1 MANEPLIVAVDDE
14 PGILRIIKL
23 ELSTQG
29 FRVETASSGE
39 EAINLVEKQRP
50 ETVVLDVVLP
60 DMSGLEVM
68 RRIRERTNIPIIL
81 LTARDRDEDKIRGLE
96 FGADDYLVK
105 PFNPDELSARV
116 RAVLRR
122 NAAPVD
128 TERVLRVR
136 NIEIDLGRRLA
147 KKNGE
152 LVRLTRT
159 EWMLLHH
166 LASNAGKVILNTELL
181 TKVWGPEYRNDLQY
195 LRVWVSRLRAKLE
208 PEPSNPTII
217 RTLQGIGYMLD
228 ATGPAR
234 DDEDERRM
242 PEPLSR
248 QRRADSRA
256 MAAEDDA
263 GDNDER
269 DGHAHSMAGA
279 SH

>member
-1 MANEPLIVAVDDE
+1 MTVEPLIVAVDDE
-14 PGILRIIKL
+14 PGILRLIKL
-23 ELSTQG
+23 ELSSQG
-29 FRVETASSGE
+29 FRVVTAGNGE
-39 EAINLVEKQRP
+39 DALAIVEHQRP
-50 ETVVLDVVLP
+50 DVVVLDIIMP

-105 PFNPDELSARV
+105 PFNPEELSARV

-122 NAAPVD
+122 GILPANS
-128 TERVLRVR
+128 ERIVRVK

-147 KKNGE
+147 RKDGE

-159 EWMLLHH
+159 EWMLLQH

-195 LRVWVSRLRAKLE
+195 LRVWVSRLRSKLE

-217 RTLQGIGYMLD
+217 KTLQGIGYLLD
-228 ATGPAR
+228 PG
-234 DDEDERRM
+234 DLS
-242 PEPLSR
+242 PEPNESENPEAGARASR
-248 QRRADSRA
+248 PGSAAS
-256 MAAEDDA
+256 AEDD
-263 GDNDER
+263 DSSEEDE
-269 DGHAHSMAGA
+269 SMMME
-279 SH
+279 SSRSRN